1 MTAMFIDCPFC
12 GFLVAVDDQ
21 GRPLPRCPNCAQRLR
36 DDAEDAAP
44 VPNEAAARTV
54 DLPQPRATMPGDAQL
69 SASPETTPA
78 AVGVAKPARE
88 QGDRKPSV
96 EASPADAE
104 QPQAARNDAAEAMEP
119 AAEAE
124 VASVPAEAAMPGPV
138 HADPEPMGA
147 TLPAGDATA
156 NAVVAAIAGTV
167 QPDADASPG
176 ATPASAS
183 DGPIAPAAPLA
194 PPDPPMPQ
202 DLEATAAGPQ
212 PTDATADTTLPAP
225 EEPHEAPD
233 ATTVADADVIA
244 ELVQRETPVEAEIE
258 APTARGA
265 PETGEATSAAVAER
279 VAAASVA
286 TAGPEAEAAMPSL
299 PAPVAPA
306 RTPARPRAT
315 PSFVRKP
322 QATAPRDRRRLLLRC
337 SAVAALSLLL
347 ALQLLLSERARLAAD
362 AGWRPLLASLCGVL
376 RCSLPAWREPLA
388 FELLERDVR
397 AHPSLPGVL
406 RVSARIR
413 NGARWPQA
421 WPVLQLTFSDVHG
434 RSVATRLFQPR
445 EYLGGAPTQSVLGR
459 GQVAGISM
467 DVIEPGAQAV
477 AFTFDFK

>member
-44 VPNEAAARTV
+44 VPS
-54 DLPQPRATMPGDAQL
+54 DAQP

-78 AVGVAKPARE
+78 AVEVAKPARE
-88 QGDRKPSV
+88 QGDRKPLP
-96 EASPADAE
+96 EISPADAE
-104 QPQAARNDAAEAMEP
+104 VPQAVRNDAADAAEP

-124 VASVPAEAAMPGPV
+124 APIPVEAAVPAPV
-138 HADPEPMGA
+138 HAEPEPMGGP
-147 TLPAGDATA
+147 LPAGAANA
-156 NAVVAAIAGTV
+156 NAVVASIAETV
-167 QPDADASPG
+167 QPTADASRG
-176 ATPASAS
+176 ATPAPDA
-183 DGPIAPAAPLA
+183 PIAPVTPSA
-194 PPDPPMPQ
+194 PPAPPVPQ
-202 DLEATAAGPQ
+202 DLEATAMGPQ
-212 PTDATADTTLPAP
+212 PTDAIAGTTLPVP

-233 ATTVADADVIA
+233 ATTIADADVIA

-258 APTARGA
+258 APTAMGA
-265 PETGEATSAAVAER
+265 PETGEASSAAVVER

-286 TAGPEAEAAMPSL
+286 TAAPEVEAATPSL
-299 PAPVAPA
+299 PEPVTPM

-322 QATAPRDRRRLLLRC
+322 QATAPPDRRRLLLRC

-376 RCSLPAWREPLA
+376 RCSLPTWREPLA

-434 RSVATRLFQPR
+434 RRVATRLFQPR